1 MKYFYLSVLIVI
13 FASCSLTKQIEKTG
27 YTSIAFGTGGGF
39 TNQITTY
46 TLSADGSLWKQN
58 NLSNDSIFIKKVKK
72 VEVRDLFSKA
82 QNQGLDTLHFTNPG
96 NIYHFILISSR
107 GKSNKI
113 VWGSDDNAPSVV
125 RSYYSELSEI
135 SKH

>member
-13 FASCSLTKQIEKTG
+13 LASCSLTKQIEKTG

-58 NLSNDSIFIKKVKK
+58 NLSGRVCST
-72 VEVRDLFSKA
+72 DLTGL
-82 QNQGLDTLHFTNPG
+82 NQP
-96 NIYHFILISSR
+96 
-107 GKSNKI
+107 
-113 VWGSDDNAPSVV
+113 V
-125 RSYYSELSEI
+125 RSGMSQCSTNIKSRKVVPANMLSPQELLLPEPE
-135 SKH
+135 